1 MDNSTQALQ
10 SLTNRIAKLEAS
22 FRSHTH
28 DGSTTPK
35 LSQGDINP
43 SIRASGNITM
53 STDKQTYNLGLIDN
67 PTQIQLY
74 GIVVHTTSGAFN
86 SAGPFD
92 IRAIV
97 VGNAQLGKSFY
108 FQPQSSNSVTAG
120 GLPENIIQ
128 SSVYYGNGT
137 GGVHALTGE
146 EAIIDVEYPSSGT
159 IVARAT
165 VTKFD
170 NDHVEVYVSLAAGWG
185 IIANFVVT

>member
-43 SIRASGNITM
+43 S
-53 STDKQTYNLGLIDN
+53 
-67 PTQIQLY
+67 IQLY